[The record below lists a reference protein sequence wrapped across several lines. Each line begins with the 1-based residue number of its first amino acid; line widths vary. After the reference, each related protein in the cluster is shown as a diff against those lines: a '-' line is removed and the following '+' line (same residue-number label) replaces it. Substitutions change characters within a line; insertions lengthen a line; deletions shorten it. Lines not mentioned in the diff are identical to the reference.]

1 MRVFDVFLRTKT
13 AVRSGK
19 MPAMLAESC
28 RVSALGVQ
36 AGGPDLK
43 RDSIQW
49 GVPPVLR
56 FWGPGGRRAEPPET
70 HPIGQLPTSA
80 PRCSLRFDFH
90 GPAHPRLMHCEN
102 TLVANPSAVK
112 SESPIPGPQRRGT
125 GGTLVRIR
133 KSYRDRGH
141 PPIAESLAA
150 VVPRQTAEAIYNH
163 FHQTQPTT

>member
-43 RDSIQW
+43 RDSIQ
-49 GVPPVLR
+49 LR
-56 FWGPGGRRAEPPET
+56 MPWSLAFGDRGGRRAEVPET
-70 HPIGQLPTSA
+70 HPIGQLPASE
-80 PRCSLRFDFH
+80 PRSSLRFDFH

-102 TLVANPSAVK
+102 TPIANPSAVR
-112 SESPIPGPQRRGT
+112 SESPIPGPQRRGILRQAQDRHR
-125 GGTLVRIR
+125 GALIR
-133 KSYRDRGH
+133 VGESLRDRGQ
-141 PPIAESLAA
+141 PPRFAQNDNPMLLRTSGT
-150 VVPRQTAEAIYNH
+150 P
-163 FHQTQPTT
+163 HQH